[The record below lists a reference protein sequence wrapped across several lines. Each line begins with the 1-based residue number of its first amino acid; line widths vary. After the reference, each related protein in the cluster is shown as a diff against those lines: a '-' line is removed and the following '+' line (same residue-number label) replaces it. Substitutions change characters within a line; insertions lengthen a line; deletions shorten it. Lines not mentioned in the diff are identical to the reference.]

1 MNKNNTYTGRGSQTH
16 LPQRFE
22 KQAYEPEKD
31 AQLLEEETSTRT
43 EWIAAHPKSIL
54 NRVESPDIGMSWS
67 LNPYQGCEHGCVY
80 CYARTTHEYWG
91 YNAGLDFESKILYKA
106 QAPQLLEKE
115 LQRPDWE
122 VLPIM
127 LSGNT
132 DCYQPV
138 ERKLK
143 ITRRILEVLHRY
155 RHPVGM
161 ITKNSLIERDLDILS
176 PMAKEGLVHVSIS
189 ITSLR
194 EEIRRALEPRTASAN
209 SKLRTIER
217 LSRAGIPVNVMMAP
231 IIPGLN
237 SDEIFKL
244 ARAVADAGASSFN
257 YTLLRLN
264 GITSL
269 LFSDWVHKA
278 FPLKAKKILNLTAS
292 CHGGKLSDHRFGKR
306 MRGEGPLA
314 ESIAQQVQQAR
325 VKSGLQQKL
334 PPYNLEAFVRTN
346 KGQLGLW

>member
-1 MNKNNTYTGRGSQTH
+1 MSRKHTYTGRGAQTH
-16 LPQRFE
+16 VNNRFN
-22 KQAYEPEKD
+22 QQQYVPEKD
-31 AQLLEEETSTRT
+31 EQLLEEEEITPS
-43 EWIAAHPKSIL
+43 EWIAVHPKSIL
-54 NRVESPDIGMSWS
+54 NRVESPDIGMNWS

-106 QAPQLLEKE
+106 EAAALLEKE

-122 VLPIM
+122 VMPVM

-132 DCYQPV
+132 DCYQPI
-138 ERKLK
+138 ERKLGL
-143 ITRRILEVLHRY
+143 TRKILEVLNRY
-155 RHPVGM
+155 RHPVGI
-161 ITKNSLIERDLDILS
+161 ITKNSLVERDLDLLG
-176 PMAKEGLVHVSIS
+176 PMAEEGLVHVSIS
-189 ITSLR
+189 ITSLQ
-194 EEIRRALEPRTASAN
+194 EEVRRALEPRTASAK
-209 SKLRTIER
+209 SKLRSIER
-217 LSRAGIPVNVMMAP
+217 LSKAGIPVNVMMAP

-237 SDEIFKL
+237 NDEIFKL
-244 ARAVADAGASSFN
+244 AEAVANAGAKSFN

-278 FPLKAKKILNLTAS
+278 FPLKAKKILRLTAS

-325 VKSGLQQKL
+325 IKFGMEQRL
-334 PPYNLEAFVRTN
+334 PPYNLNAFVRTN